1 MAEEYRLP
9 QITMGAKEKCQP
21 YVGDLSII
29 IWVRYHTHTHPNIT
43 PKHKTHARACA
54 LRYQNKQNKGCQ
66 SRKTTESR
74 RIMVLKYFT
83 IFSSFQEELA

>member
-29 IWVRYHTHTHPNIT
+29 IWVRYRTHTHPNIT
-43 PKHKTHARACA
+43 HKHKTHPRTCA
-54 LRYQNKQNKGCQ
+54 LNTKAK
-66 SRKTTESR
+66 KKES
-74 RIMVLKYFT
+74 
-83 IFSSFQEELA
+83 

>member
-29 IWVRYHTHTHPNIT
+29 IWVRYHTHTPKPNIT
-43 PKHKTHARACA
+43 PKHKTHARPCA
-54 LRYQNKQNKGCQ
+54 LNTKTNKIKKVKDVKVEKQ
-66 SRKTTESR
+66 RKA
-74 RIMVLKYFT
+74 
-83 IFSSFQEELA
+83 EELWC